1 MMKALDYSN
10 CPRKCLW
17 SRYHADLLKMESQ
30 QTFMGFEVKYT
41 NIGSVRQTR
50 LHSVDAQVYAADGIS
65 ILKERLSILTWRLH
79 NDLAIEVLDF
89 GTKEVMA
96 NCRVICD

>member
-10 CPRKCLW
+10 CPGKCLW
-17 SRYHADLLKMESQ
+17 SRYHADLLQMESQ
-30 QTFMGFEVKYT
+30 QTFMGFEVKYR
-41 NIGSVRQTR
+41 NIGSVRETILQA
-50 LHSVDAQVYAADGIS
+50 SAADGIS
-65 ILKERLSILTWRLH
+65 ILKERSSILTWRLH
-79 NDLAIEVLDF
+79 NDLAIEVLDY